1 MCKKIKSSLAYSCC
15 PQFKTPCF
23 KAIKQVLVNVNRIL
37 RSVSLSRVPWA
48 VVVSTLG
55 WKPVFLCLFIGRI
68 ARWKV
73 PELVFDL
80 QFRLVCQIRECWGF
94 LQALIKQQHKRS
106 YRKAICLFGKFPKG
120 QWFFC
125 CYVFTAVCHRAVSQK
140 ICEQLHRFP
149 AYCYLLWLG
158 RAWMTSDV

>member
-1 MCKKIKSSLAYSCC
+1 MRLIG
-15 PQFKTPCF
+15 
-23 KAIKQVLVNVNRIL
+23 LVNVNCIL
-37 RSVSLSRVPWA
+37 RRVSPSRVPWA
-48 VVVSTLG
+48 IVDSTLG
-55 WKPVFLCLFIGRI
+55 WKPVFLCLYIGRS

-94 LQALIKQQHKRS
+94 LQAQIKRQKKGS
-106 YRKAICLFGKFPKG
+106 YRKAICLFGRGPKG
-120 QWFFC
+120 QSFFC
-125 CYVFTAVCHRAVSQK
+125 CYVCFHCCLSPSNKSKDLRTVTQ
-140 ICEQLHRFP
+140 FP